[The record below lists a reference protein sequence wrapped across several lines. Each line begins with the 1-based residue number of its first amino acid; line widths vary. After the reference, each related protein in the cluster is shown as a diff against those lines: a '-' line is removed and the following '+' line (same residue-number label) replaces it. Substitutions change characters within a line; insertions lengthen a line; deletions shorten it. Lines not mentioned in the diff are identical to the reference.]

1 MDNLITEKLVKRLQ
15 PPGRGNRIVYDE
27 QIRGF
32 GVRITA
38 AGAVAFILNYR
49 LHGRERRFTIG
60 RSPELTAEMA
70 RREALALREALRQ
83 GHDPLAE
90 RERLRG
96 APTMADLAEKYLRT
110 HAQVF
115 KRPLSLREDRR
126 LLTALILPRL
136 ARFQV
141 SGVTRADVE
150 KLHRELAGT
159 PVQANR
165 VLALLSKM
173 FSLAIKWEWV
183 RDNPARGIAK
193 YQEQPRERWLSGEE
207 LARLQT
213 ALEKEPDQNQADA
226 VRLIELTGARKGEV
240 LSARWDQFDLERGV
254 WTMPAHTTKQKRIH
268 HVPLSPPALDLL
280 HGMRKSATGDF
291 LFPGRKGEHL
301 KDLKKLWARVT
312 QTAGLEGVHIH
323 DLRHTF
329 ASHLVSGGVS
339 LAVVGSLLGH
349 VQMRTTERYSHLAD
363 SALRAA
369 TDRFAAVYQK
379 AKKAGA
385 RKPKG

>member
-1 MDNLITEKLVKRLQ
+1 MDNLISEKLVKRLQ

-32 GVRITA
+32 GLRITA

-110 HAQVF
+110 HAEVF

-136 ARFQV
+136 GKFEVTAV
-141 SGVTRADVE
+141 SRSDIE
-150 KLHRELAGT
+150 SLHGELRGT

-165 VLALLSKM
+165 TIALVSKM
-173 FSLAIKWEWV
+173 FSLAIQWGWV
-183 RDNPARGIAK
+183 RDNPARGVAK
-193 YQEQPRERWLSGEE
+193 YQEQPRERWLQTQE
-207 LARLQT
+207 LARLQNV
-213 ALEKEPDQNQADA
+213 LEKERDQNQANA

-268 HVPLSPPALDLL
+268 HVPLSPPALGLL
-280 HGMRKSATGDF
+280 RGMREWASGDF
-291 LFPGRKGEHL
+291 LFPGEKDGHL
-301 KDLKKLWARVT
+301 GDVKKFWKKVT
-312 QTAGLEGVHIH
+312 HAAGLEGVHVH

-329 ASHLVSGGVS
+329 ASHLVSGGIP
-339 LAVVGSLLGH
+339 LAVVGGLLGH
-349 VQMRTTERYSHLAD
+349 LQARTTERYSHLAD
-363 SALRAA
+363 GALREA
-369 TDRFAAVYQK
+369 TGQFGAIYQK
-379 AKKAGA
+379 AKKAGG
-385 RKPKG
+385 RKPKA

>member
-32 GVRITA
+32 GARITK
-38 AGAVAFILNYR
+38 AGRVAFVLNYR
-49 LHGRERRFTIG
+49 VHGRERRITLG
-60 RSPELTAEMA
+60 RWPEMSAVMA
-70 RREALALREALRQ
+70 RQEALQLREGIRQ
-83 GHDPLAE
+83 ERDPLAE
-90 RERLRG
+90 RERGRG
-96 APTMADLAEKYLRT
+96 IPAVSDLAEKYLRT

-126 LLTALILPRL
+126 LLRALILPRL

-150 KLHRELAGT
+150 KLHRELGST

-183 RDNPARGIAK
+183 RDNPARGVAK
-193 YQEQPRERWLSGEE
+193 YQEQPRERWLQTQE
-207 LARLQT
+207 LARLQNV
-213 ALEKEPDQNQADA
+213 LEKERDQNQANA

-268 HVPLSPPALDLL
+268 HVPLSPPALGLL
-280 HGMRKSATGDF
+280 RGMREWASGDF
-291 LFPGRKGEHL
+291 LFPGEKDGHL
-301 KDLKKLWARVT
+301 GDVKKFWKKVT
-312 QTAGLEGVHIH
+312 QAAGLEGVHVH

-329 ASHLVSGGVS
+329 ASHLVSAGVP
-339 LAVVGSLLGH
+339 LASVGALLGH
-349 VQMRTTERYSHLAD
+349 TQARTTERYAHLAD
-363 SALRAA
+363 GVLRQA
-369 TDRFAAVYQK
+369 TGQFGSIYEK
-379 AKKAGA
+379 AKKASS
-385 RKPKG
+385 RKAKG

>member
-1 MDNLITEKLVKRLQ
+1 MGNQITEKLVKKLQ
-15 PPGRGNRIVYDE
+15 VPARGNRIIYDGE
-27 QIRGF
+27 LRGF
-32 GVRITA
+32 GLRITA
-38 AGAVAFILNYR
+38 GGAVAFILNYHV
-49 LHGRERRFTIG
+49 HGRERRFTIG
-60 RSPELTAEMA
+60 RSPEVTAEMA

-96 APTMADLAEKYLRT
+96 APTMADLGEKYLRT
-110 HAQVF
+110 HAEVF

-136 ARFQV
+136 GKFEV
-141 SGVTRADVE
+141 SAVRRSDIE
-150 KLHRELAGT
+150 SLHGELRGT

-183 RDNPARGIAK
+183 RDNPARGVAK
-193 YQEQPRERWLSGEE
+193 YHEHPRERWLQTQE
-207 LARLQT
+207 LARLQNV
-213 ALEKEPDQNQADA
+213 LEKERDQNQANA

-268 HVPLSPPALDLL
+268 HVPLSPPALGLL
-280 HGMRKSATGDF
+280 RGMRKSATGDF

-312 QTAGLEGVHIH
+312 QAAGLEGVHIH

-329 ASHLVSGGVS
+329 ASHLVSGGVP
-339 LAVVGSLLGH
+339 LASVGALLGH
-349 VQMRTTERYSHLAD
+349 TQARTTERYAHVAD
-363 SALRAA
+363 AVLREA
-369 TDRFAAVYQK
+369 TDRFGRIYDK
-379 AKKAGA
+379 AKKGSA
-385 RKPKG
+385 RRAKG